1 MASCF
6 NLHLLCTLPWKMVP
20 YFFKLLLSMKV
31 FNLIDPEGCF
41 KKDPGRDVR
50 ALGREDAF
58 HAGIRVFLPSV

>member
-20 YFFKLLLSMKV
+20 YFFDLFPSGRFLS
-31 FNLIDPEGCF
+31 LIESQGCF

-50 ALGREDAF
+50 GLDREGAY
-58 HAGIRVFLPSV
+58 HAGIQVFLPSV